1 MFDSPQVKRKLISN
15 IKNFEQE
22 LKYEKPENSVNT
34 QLSTQSPIQKCI
46 LALAA
51 QNHAKADLRVF

>member
-22 LKYEKPENSVNT
+22 LKYENLKI
-34 QLSTQSPIQKCI
+34 QLIHSLALSLPFRNVF